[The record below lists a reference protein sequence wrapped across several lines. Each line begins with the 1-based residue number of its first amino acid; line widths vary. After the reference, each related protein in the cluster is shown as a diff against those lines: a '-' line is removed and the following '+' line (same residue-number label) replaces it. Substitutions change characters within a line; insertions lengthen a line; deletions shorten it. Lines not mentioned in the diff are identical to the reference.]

1 MMTGVRIYALVI
13 HFRWALTVPPEGRNR
28 AGTRFCDCPQVWL
41 LLGLIREVTN
51 VQLTPFFHKPGE
63 PDRRGWSWERIGG
76 LGHTLTRILNRW
88 HGRACSCDPCTRPLY
103 PTAR

>member
-1 MMTGVRIYALVI
+1 M
-13 HFRWALTVPPEGRNR
+13 
-28 AGTRFCDCPQVWL
+28 WL

-76 LGHTLTRILNRW
+76 LGHALTRLVNR
-88 HGRACSCDPCTRPLY
+88 
-103 PTAR
+103 